1 MTTRQITDNSFEN
14 DVIKSKVPVLVDFW
28 AEWCAPCKQL
38 APVLE
43 EISSAFKNKL
53 IIGKIDIDNNPETP
67 TKYQIRGIPTI
78 ILFINGEIVDT
89 RVGSF
94 SKIEMESWLNEHL
107 E

>member
-1 MTTRQITDNSFEN
+1 MATKKITDNSFES
-14 DVIKSKVPVLVDFW
+14 DVIQSNTPVLVDFW

-43 EISSAFKNKL
+43 EISNTFEGKV
-53 IIGKIDIDNNPETP
+53 IVGKIDIDNNPETP

-78 ILFINGEIVDT
+78 ILFVNGEIADT
-89 RVGSF
+89 RLGSF
-94 SKIEMESWLNEHL
+94 SKAEMESWLNEHI